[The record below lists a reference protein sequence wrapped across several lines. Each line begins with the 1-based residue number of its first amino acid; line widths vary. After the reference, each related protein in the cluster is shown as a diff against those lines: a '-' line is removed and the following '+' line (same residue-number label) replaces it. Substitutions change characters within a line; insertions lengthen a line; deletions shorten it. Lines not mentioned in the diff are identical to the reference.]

1 MCELKR
7 KVKEQLKDYSII
19 DLKTFID
26 AMNEALEKTPISTE
40 IREKI
45 IYAEIAATDLLYV
58 KTENFLN
65 GL

>member
-1 MCELKR
+1 M
-7 KVKEQLKDYSII
+7 
-19 DLKTFID
+19 FID
-26 AMNEALEKTPISTE
+26 AMNEALEKAPRSTE

-45 IYAEIAATDLLYV
+45 IYAEIAATDLLYA

>member
-1 MCELKR
+1 MWELEK

-19 DLKTFID
+19 ELKTFID
-26 AMNEALEKTPISTE
+26 AMNEALEKAPRSTE

-45 IYAEIAATDLLYV
+45 IYAEIAATDLLYA